1 MALTAYL
8 NSDNVISISGL
19 KDVIA
24 DTYINTATCA
34 VTLKDAN
41 GNNVSGETWPLTMNY
56 VSASNG
62 IYRATL
68 ADTLSVSAGDYTAI
82 VTANAGAGQ
91 YATFN
96 VAVTFE
102 DWSND

>member
-24 DTYINTATCA
+24 DTYINSATVQ

-41 GNNVSGETWPLTMNY
+41 GNNVSGETWPLAMNY
-56 VSASNG
+56 ISASNG

-68 ADTLSVSAGDYTAI
+68 TDTLSVSAGSYTAV
-82 VTANAGAGQ
+82 VTADDGAGQ
-91 YATFN
+91 YRTFN
-96 VAVTFE
+96 I
-102 DWSND
+102 DINYQNG